1 MHQCQGS
8 VWYHF
13 DAGVM
18 FGFHIFFKAAL
29 FSSLRLA
36 IKGLRPTRISPI
48 FGSKLPFT
56 SASQR
61 LWASPN
67 CLSSMAGLN
76 VCLFICDSRLLKS
89 LSLTALVNL
98 RNGHL
103 LIWDLCLIC
112 PTDSWELSKK
122 NYGGLVGQWIVTSE
136 FTEDVM
142 ITREKDS
149 TRQWKDFERGQ
160 HCDLNCGQARDGG
173 LSASQLSCWSSLSKF
188 GQDPVGGCKLKQT
201 HHMFVNTKRR
211 QVSIWEG
218 KSNKQHAGWTLLN

>member
-1 MHQCQGS
+1 MHQCQGF

-122 NYGGLVGQWIVTSE
+122 NYVGLVGQWIVSSE

-142 ITREKDS
+142 ITSEEKKTPPDNALWV
-149 TRQWKDFERGQ
+149 RQWK
-160 HCDLNCGQARDGG
+160 
-173 LSASQLSCWSSLSKF
+173 
-188 GQDPVGGCKLKQT
+188 
-201 HHMFVNTKRR
+201 
-211 QVSIWEG
+211 
-218 KSNKQHAGWTLLN
+218 